1 MKAFNQSNNSSTSPS
16 STKAKSACSYCG
28 DVDHQVTKCPNA
40 VTDWAYFQRFEIPCM
55 DPANWTNTP
64 KPATQGQR
72 WNAQD
77 RTARWFKDP
86 SGWSKWYFSCE
97 KAVGKIEAYELRQAK
112 KANLPKTKRAKSCGF
127 CGGVGHNRRDCAEMT
142 ALNERLIRANAHWR
156 QRLYDYFVKE
166 LGLGNG
172 ALVKV
177 QKNGGWNQPNTG
189 HVGIITSIN
198 WDELNMFCYTE
209 GDKRRWSSAVHEHL
223 RAPLRIDAIIDG
235 KKSQI
240 QWAQRSSNQYNV
252 RMICDTHGRPLV
264 DNWTY
269 NWQCVEFVSVVSP
282 TETPLSE
289 EWLTQGQQ
297 ECVQFITK
305 KYSLSK
311 LKEWKAIEILEN
323 YEKRYNLK

>member
-1 MKAFNQSNNSSTSPS
+1 MRAFNNSNNSSS
-16 STKAKSACSYCG
+16 SDKYAKAKSACSYCG
-28 DVDHQVTKCPNA
+28 DTEHQVTKCTNA

-55 DPANWTNTP
+55 DTANWTNNP
-64 KPATQGQR
+64 KPAVQGQR

-77 RTARWFKDP
+77 RVARWFKDP
-86 SGWSKWYFSCE
+86 TGWSKWYSECE

-112 KANLPKTKRAKSCGF
+112 KANLPKAKRAKSCGF

-142 ALNERLIRANAHWR
+142 ALNERLIKANAHWR

-177 QKNGGWNQPNTG
+177 QKNGGWNQPTTD

-209 GDKRRWSSAVHEHL
+209 GDKRRWSSSVHEHL
-223 RAPLRIDAIIDG
+223 RAPLQIKAVVDG
-235 KKSQI
+235 KETEI
-240 QWAQRSSNQYNV
+240 QWAQASSNQHNV
-252 RMICDTHGRPLV
+252 RLVSDTHGRPLV
-264 DNWTY
+264 DNWSY
-269 NWQCVEFVSVVSP
+269 NWNSATFTAVMSP
-282 TETPLSE
+282 TKMPLSE

-297 ECVQFITK
+297 ECVHFITK
-305 KYSLSK
+305 KYSLAR
-311 LKEWKAIEILEN
+311 LTEWKAIEILEN

>member
-1 MKAFNQSNNSSTSPS
+1 MRAYNNSTNSPNGNRNSRS
-16 STKAKSACSYCG
+16 SSSCSYCG
-28 DVDHQVTKCPNA
+28 DVEHQVTSCPH
-40 VTDWAYFQRFEIPCM
+40 VKTDWAYFQRCEIPCM
-55 DPANWTNTP
+55 DPANWTNAP
-64 KPATQGQR
+64 KPAAQGQR

-77 RTARWFKDP
+77 RVARWWKDP
-86 SGWSKWYFSCE
+86 SGWSKWYFACE

-127 CGGVGHNRRDCAEMT
+127 CGGIGHNRRDCAEMT
-142 ALNERLIRANAHWR
+142 ALNERLIKANAHWR

-177 QKNGGWNQPNTG
+177 QKNGGWQQPKSS

-209 GDKRRWSSAVHEHL
+209 GDKRRWSSSVHDHL
-223 RAPLRIDAIIDG
+223 KAPVQIDAIIDG
-235 KKSQI
+235 NKTQI
-240 QWAQRSSNQYNV
+240 QWAQRSGNQNHV
-252 RMICDTHGRPLV
+252 RMVCDTHGRPLV
-264 DNWTY
+264 DNWSY
-269 NWQCVEFVSVVSP
+269 NWQCAEFVSVVSP

-311 LKEWKAIEILEN
+311 LTEWKAIEILEN